1 MSEPK
6 GKWMENNFTRGEPD
20 LLVFISSVMDD
31 ELSKARYI
39 VQKVFRESPITRPW
53 AFEYTPASST
63 SPEDEYLEKVRCA
76 DFVVWLVG
84 SKTTLPVVNEIN
96 TCMNN
101 SRRLLIFRLPTNNRD
116 QKTNDLL
123 SNVKNYAKWQDVN
136 DIADLAKHVEDALS
150 DEIVKALQDPALPAR
165 RKKIE
170 ELYRTSLSR
179 CKQMWRT
186 LNVPENVA
194 TELSEDTSVG
204 DLLGSPCSGLYVV
217 FGDQGSGKTLA
228 AERLFQRWL
237 KQSLEDSSQPFP
249 LFINSRDLSEPLNE
263 YINKMTQ
270 GYSSPAIQGATI
282 IIDGIDEIGL
292 SQANSLLEQI
302 RVFADAN
309 PKAVIIITSRQLP
322 GLNVDG
328 VKQIELSTMED
339 EKITDLIIKMAGRA
353 IDRFE
358 MYEWSESIQD
368 AIRYPLFAVM
378 MGVTLRNNPNFTAT
392 RRNQLVNLF
401 AQKTA
406 KDAEEN
412 DWLLQKLAAET
423 IKIGTRV
430 NKSTISKK
438 QFEQNMLINSRLVN
452 EQDGKVDFTL
462 SIFREF
468 YAARAI
474 IEETIS
480 INSTMPVSDRWLMSM
495 AIVMEEDEER
505 GNELIHKLVSSDP
518 GFASLLLKELVSRWD
533 DHATG
538 TISLGTPEEVGQEI
552 WTAMDN
558 WRQGLGKLFSII
570 GPVSSNGGTATLG
583 IDISGYRI
591 VTSWYRGTDLPSVV
605 KLSEHMDGETQDENW
620 PTLSFQDISYTAY
633 SQYWPWI
640 WTKKFLVHTLSESI
654 KSNRLVL
661 ESKDAVRELVW
672 DFSCN
677 VYKFS
682 AVELT
687 EISVREI
694 LHFIEKL
701 RDFNGIHFG
710 NSYGVQFWDCE
721 IKSIKSHL
729 MKLLENGVDTISAPW
744 PSADEP
750 MSSSSGAIYYSGQR
764 LLDRTNAIYT
774 GALSIYETTI
784 DQWFG
789 PFDKQLELIRPRPA
803 KLEGGLVLPDRQDVL
818 SIDPILTRA
827 ISPLSAGEESI
838 ATFKIMSQEMCD
850 EFIKSHR
857 ETREFWSYSSGI
869 LQDFGSRPATEI
881 ACKWLIDDLRELGW
895 AERYH

>member
-1 MSEPK
+1 
-6 GKWMENNFTRGEPD
+6 
-20 LLVFISSVMDD
+20 
-31 ELSKARYI
+31 
-39 VQKVFRESPITRPW
+39 
-53 AFEYTPASST
+53 
-63 SPEDEYLEKVRCA
+63 
-76 DFVVWLVG
+76 
-84 SKTTLPVVNEIN
+84 
-96 TCMNN
+96 
-101 SRRLLIFRLPTNNRD
+101 
-116 QKTNDLL
+116 
-123 SNVKNYAKWQDVN
+123 
-136 DIADLAKHVEDALS
+136 
-150 DEIVKALQDPALPAR
+150 
-165 RKKIE
+165 
-170 ELYRTSLSR
+170 
-179 CKQMWRT
+179 MWRT
-186 LNVPENVA
+186 LNVPENIA
-194 TELSEDTSVG
+194 TELSEDTSIG
-204 DLLGSPCSGLYVV
+204 DLLGSPRSGLYVV
-217 FGDQGSGKTLA
+217 FGNQGSGKTLA

-237 KQSLEDSSQPFP
+237 KQSLDDSSQPFP

-322 GLNVDG
+322 RLNVDG
-328 VKQIELSTMED
+328 IKQIELSTMED

-378 MGVTLRNNPNFTAT
+378 MGITLRNNPNFTAN

-438 QFEQNMLINSRLVN
+438 QFEQDMLINSRLVN

-480 INSTMPVSDRWLMSM
+480 INSTMPVSDRWLMPM

-533 DHATG
+533 DHVAG

-558 WRQGLGKLFSII
+558 WRRGLGKLFSII

-605 KLSEHMDGETQDENW
+605 KLSEHMDGETQNENW
-620 PTLSFQDISYTAY
+620 PTLSSQDISYTAY
-633 SQYWPWI
+633 SQYWPWM
-640 WTKKFLVHTLSESI
+640 WTKDFLVHTLSKTI

-661 ESKDAVRELVW
+661 GSKDAVQELVW

-677 VYKFS
+677 VYHLL
-682 AVELT
+682 ALELTT

-694 LHFIEKL
+694 LHFIE
-701 RDFNGIHFG
+701 
-710 NSYGVQFWDCE
+710 
-721 IKSIKSHL
+721 
-729 MKLLENGVDTISAPW
+729 TI
-744 PSADEP
+744 
-750 MSSSSGAIYYSGQR
+750 
-764 LLDRTNAIYT
+764 T
-774 GALSIYETTI
+774 GF
-784 DQWFG
+784 Q
-789 PFDKQLELIRPRPA
+789 
-803 KLEGGLVLPDRQDVL
+803 
-818 SIDPILTRA
+818 
-827 ISPLSAGEESI
+827 
-838 ATFKIMSQEMCD
+838 
-850 EFIKSHR
+850 
-857 ETREFWSYSSGI
+857 
-869 LQDFGSRPATEI
+869 
-881 ACKWLIDDLRELGW
+881 
-895 AERYH
+895 

>member
-1 MSEPK
+1 MIRDK
-6 GKWMENNFTRGEPD
+6 QTR
-20 LLVFISSVMDD
+20 
-31 ELSKARYI
+31 
-39 VQKVFRESPITRPW
+39 
-53 AFEYTPASST
+53 
-63 SPEDEYLEKVRCA
+63 
-76 DFVVWLVG
+76 
-84 SKTTLPVVNEIN
+84 
-96 TCMNN
+96 
-101 SRRLLIFRLPTNNRD
+101 
-116 QKTNDLL
+116 DLL
-123 SNVKNYAKWQDVN
+123 SDVNNYAKWKEVN
-136 DIADLAKHVEDALS
+136 DITDLAKHVKDAIS
-150 DEIVKALQDPALPAR
+150 DEFVKVLQEPALPAR
-165 RKKIE
+165 KNKIQE
-170 ELYRTSLSR
+170 SYHSSISR
-179 CKQMWRT
+179 CKQMWMT

-204 DLLGSPCSGLYVV
+204 DLLGSPRSGLYVV
-217 FGDQGSGKTLA
+217 FGNQGSGKTLA

-237 KQSLEDSSQPFP
+237 IQSQDDLSQPFP
-249 LFINSRDLSEPLNE
+249 MFINSRDLNEPLNE
-263 YINKMTQ
+263 YINRMTQ
-270 GYSSPAIQGATI
+270 GYSSPAIQGVAI

-292 SQANSLLEQI
+292 TRANELI
-302 RVFADAN
+302 RKIKVFAGAN
-309 PKAVIIITSRQLP
+309 PKSIIIITSRQLP
-322 GLNVDG
+322 GLKAEDVE
-328 VKQIELSTMED
+328 QINLPTMD
-339 EKITDLIIKMAGRA
+339 EEQIIGLISKMTGCAF
-353 IDRFE
+353 DRFA
-358 MYEWSESIQD
+358 MHEWSKSIQD
-368 AIRYPLFAVM
+368 AIRYPLFAIM
-378 MGVTLRNNPNFTAT
+378 MGIVLRNNSNFTAT
-392 RRNQLVNLF
+392 RPNQLVNLL
-401 AQKTA
+401 AQKAA
-406 KDAEEN
+406 KDAEEK

-438 QFEQNMLINSRLVN
+438 QFEQDMLINSRIVN

-480 INSTMPVSDRWLMSM
+480 INSTMPVSDRWLMPM

-505 GNELIHKLVSSDP
+505 GNELINKLVSSDP

-558 WRQGLGKLFSII
+558 WRRGLGKLFSII
-570 GPVSSNGGTATLG
+570 GPVSSKGGTATLG

-605 KLSEHMDGETQDENW
+605 KLSENMDGETQNENW
-620 PTLSFQDISYTAY
+620 PTLSFRDISYTAY
-633 SQYWPWI
+633 SKYWPWM
-640 WTKKFLVHTLSESI
+640 WTKNFLVSTLSKTI

-661 ESKDAVRELVW
+661 GSKDAVRELVW

-677 VYKFS
+677 VYNLS
-682 AVELT
+682 ALETT

-694 LHFIEKL
+694 LHFIGKL
-701 RDFNGIHFG
+701 RDFNDVQFG
-710 NSYGVQFWDCE
+710 YFNGVQFRDWE

-729 MKLLENGVDTISAPW
+729 MELLENGVDTISAPW
-744 PSADEP
+744 PSADKT
-750 MSSSSGAIYYSGQR
+750 MSSSSGSIYYSGQR

-774 GALSIYETTI
+774 GALRIYETTI

-838 ATFKIMSQEMCD
+838 ATFEIMSQEMCN
-850 EFIKSHR
+850 EFIKSHI

-869 LQDFGSRPATEI
+869 LQDFDSRSATEI

>member
-1 MSEPK
+1 MSEQK

-31 ELSKARYI
+31 ELSKARCI

-96 TCMNN
+96 TCMNS
-101 SRRLLIFRLPTNNRD
+101 SRRLLIFRLPRNNRD
-116 QKTNDLL
+116 KKTNDLL

-165 RKKIE
+165 KKKIE
-170 ELYRTSLSR
+170 ESYRTSLSR

-194 TELSEDTSVG
+194 TELSENTSVG

-430 NKSTISKK
+430 NKSTISRK
-438 QFEQNMLINSRLVN
+438 QFEQDMLINSRLVN

-480 INSTMPVSDRWLMSM
+480 INSTMPVSDRWLMPM

-505 GNELIHKLVSSDP
+505 GNELIHKLVS
-518 GFASLLLKELVSRWD
+518 L
-533 DHATG
+533 
-538 TISLGTPEEVGQEI
+538 
-552 WTAMDN
+552 
-558 WRQGLGKLFSII
+558 
-570 GPVSSNGGTATLG
+570 
-583 IDISGYRI
+583 
-591 VTSWYRGTDLPSVV
+591 
-605 KLSEHMDGETQDENW
+605 
-620 PTLSFQDISYTAY
+620 
-633 SQYWPWI
+633 
-640 WTKKFLVHTLSESI
+640 
-654 KSNRLVL
+654 
-661 ESKDAVRELVW
+661 
-672 DFSCN
+672 
-677 VYKFS
+677 
-682 AVELT
+682 
-687 EISVREI
+687 
-694 LHFIEKL
+694 
-701 RDFNGIHFG
+701 
-710 NSYGVQFWDCE
+710 
-721 IKSIKSHL
+721 
-729 MKLLENGVDTISAPW
+729 
-744 PSADEP
+744 
-750 MSSSSGAIYYSGQR
+750 
-764 LLDRTNAIYT
+764 
-774 GALSIYETTI
+774 
-784 DQWFG
+784 
-789 PFDKQLELIRPRPA
+789 
-803 KLEGGLVLPDRQDVL
+803 
-818 SIDPILTRA
+818 
-827 ISPLSAGEESI
+827 
-838 ATFKIMSQEMCD
+838 
-850 EFIKSHR
+850 
-857 ETREFWSYSSGI
+857 
-869 LQDFGSRPATEI
+869 
-881 ACKWLIDDLRELGW
+881 
-895 AERYH
+895 